1 MYVPL
6 HICGLGRSVVVQLEH
21 QAPKHE
27 VVSPTQ
33 RGAYAA
39 DRTARIVFAICAAL
53 LVAIIIGV
61 FVFVGYN
68 AFHVLASGANFG
80 SFFTSTTWDPS
91 GGKNEAG
98 TPSFGALG
106 LIIGSVIVT
115 LISVIIATPL
125 AFGMALFFTE
135 MCPRWLETILQPLIE
150 VFTGMPSVVIGFL
163 GLVILVPFLQRTIGH
178 AVGGGAT
185 AGYGWGAAILVLVIM
200 ILPTIISVSIDALR
214 AVPNSVR
221 EASLALGS
229 TRWQMMSGAI
239 IPAATTGLATAVV
252 LGMARAI
259 GETLAVALVLQGSSI
274 PKNLFSLTAFF
285 QPNVVITQQI
295 AINFGEAQ
303 GVERDAYFMLAFI
316 LLIISFLFI
325 CVSRYLASRSVYK

>member
-1 MYVPL
+1 M
-6 HICGLGRSVVVQLEH
+6 QLE
-21 QAPKHE
+21 QKTDTQQ
-27 VVSPTQ
+27 VSSTQ
-33 RGAYAA
+33 RGAYTA
-39 DRTARIVFAICAAL
+39 DRTARIVFAICAIL
-53 LVAIIIGV
+53 LVVIIVGV

-68 AFHVLASGANFG
+68 AFRVLTEGANLG
-80 SFFTSTTWDPS
+80 SFFSSSHWDPS
-91 GGKNEAG
+91 GNNGN
-98 TPSFGALG
+98 PVFGATG
-106 LIIGSVIVT
+106 LIIGSVIIT

-135 MCPRWLETILQPLIE
+135 MCPRWLASILQPLIE

-163 GLVILVPFLQRTIGH
+163 GLVVLVPFLRKTLG
-178 AVGGGAT
+178 AATGGGAT
-185 AGYGWGAAILVLVIM
+185 SGFGWGAAILVLVIM
-200 ILPTIISVSIDALR
+200 ILPTVISVSIDALR

-259 GETLAVALVLQGSSI
+259 GETLAVSLVLGGSSI
-274 PKNLFSLTAFF
+274 PKNLFSLSAFF
-285 QPNVVITQQI
+285 QPNVAITQQI

-303 GVERDAYFMLAFI
+303 GADRDAYFMLAFI